1 MKHSSTIKNFKSYCN
16 SNCCPKYISKYVD
29 GLSDDEFILFY
40 NEVNLAA
47 SYLIDEDYLFYKM
60 FWIMKYPWN
69 NLSEELFLQLF
80 FNIEGYDLSKII
92 TESKYDELSN
102 KFISSLE
109 GVLIQEDTDQSSY
122 NDNTLPV

>member
-1 MKHSSTIKNFKSYCN
+1 
-16 SNCCPKYISKYVD
+16 
-29 GLSDDEFILFY
+29 
-40 NEVNLAA
+40 
-47 SYLIDEDYLFYKM
+47 
-60 FWIMKYPWN
+60 MKYPWN

>member
-1 MKHSSTIKNFKSYCN
+1 MKHTSTIKNLKNYCN
-16 SNCCPKYISKYVD
+16 GYYCPYYISKYVAR
-29 GLSDDEFILFY
+29 LSDDEFILFY
-40 NEVNLAA
+40 KEVKLAA

-60 FWIMKYPWN
+60 FWIMKYPWD

>member
-1 MKHSSTIKNFKSYCN
+1 MIHTSTIKNFKSYCN

-60 FWIMKYPWN
+60 YWIMKYPWN

-92 TESKYDELSN
+92 TESKYDELSD

>member
-1 MKHSSTIKNFKSYCN
+1 MKHTSTIENFKRYCN

-40 NEVNLAA
+40 NEVKLAA

>member
-16 SNCCPKYISKYVD
+16 SNCCPKYISKYVA

-92 TESKYDELSN
+92 TESKYDELSD

>member
-1 MKHSSTIKNFKSYCN
+1 MKHTSTIKNFKSYCN

-47 SYLIDEDYLFYKM
+47 SYLIDENYLFYKM

-80 FNIEGYDLSKII
+80 FNIEKYDLSKII
-92 TESKYDELSN
+92 TESKYDELSD

>member
-1 MKHSSTIKNFKSYCN
+1 MKHTSTIKNFTSYCN

-92 TESKYDELSN
+92 TESKYDELSD

>member
-1 MKHSSTIKNFKSYCN
+1 MKHASTIKNFKSYCN

>member
-1 MKHSSTIKNFKSYCN
+1 
-16 SNCCPKYISKYVD
+16 
-29 GLSDDEFILFY
+29 
-40 NEVNLAA
+40 
-47 SYLIDEDYLFYKM
+47 M

>member
-1 MKHSSTIKNFKSYCN
+1 MKHASTIKNFKSYCN

-60 FWIMKYPWN
+60 YWIMKYPWN

-92 TESKYDELSN
+92 TESKYDELSD

>member
-1 MKHSSTIKNFKSYCN
+1 MKHTSTIKNFKSYCN

>member
-1 MKHSSTIKNFKSYCN
+1 MKHTSTIKNFKSYYN

-60 FWIMKYPWN
+60 F
-69 NLSEELFLQLF
+69 
-80 FNIEGYDLSKII
+80 
-92 TESKYDELSN
+92 
-102 KFISSLE
+102 
-109 GVLIQEDTDQSSY
+109 
-122 NDNTLPV
+122 

>member
-1 MKHSSTIKNFKSYCN
+1 MKHTSTIKNFKSYCN

-40 NEVNLAA
+40 NEVKLAA

-92 TESKYDELSN
+92 YFYCKFNYYGKCMAFYMCSN
-102 KFISSLE
+102 GCINNGLLFTHRNVKK
-109 GVLIQEDTDQSSY
+109 
-122 NDNTLPV
+122 

>member
-60 FWIMKYPWN
+60 YWIMKYPWN

-92 TESKYDELSN
+92 TESKYDELSDQ
-102 KFISSLE
+102 FISSLE

>member
-1 MKHSSTIKNFKSYCN
+1 MKHASTIKNFKSYCN

-40 NEVNLAA
+40 NEVKLAA

-109 GVLIQEDTDQSSY
+109 GVLIQEDTDQSSH

>member
-16 SNCCPKYISKYVD
+16 SNCCPKYISKYVA

-69 NLSEELFLQLF
+69 NLSEELCLQLF
-80 FNIEGYDLSKII
+80 FNIEGYDLSKSI
-92 TESKYDELSN
+92 TESKYDELSD
-102 KFISSLE
+102 KVISSLE

>member
-1 MKHSSTIKNFKSYCN
+1 MKHTSTIKNFKSYCN

-92 TESKYDELSN
+92 TESKYDELSD

>member
-92 TESKYDELSN
+92 TESKYDELSD

>member
-60 FWIMKYPWN
+60 YWIMKYPWN

-92 TESKYDELSN
+92 TESKYDELSD

>member
-1 MKHSSTIKNFKSYCN
+1 MKHTSTIKNFKNYCN
-16 SNCCPKYISKYVD
+16 GYYCPYYISKYVA

-92 TESKYDELSN
+92 TESKYDELSD

>member
-1 MKHSSTIKNFKSYCN
+1 MKHASTIKNFKSYCN

-92 TESKYDELSN
+92 TESKYDELSD

>member
-1 MKHSSTIKNFKSYCN
+1 MKHTSTIKNFKSYCN
-16 SNCCPKYISKYVD
+16 SNCCPKYISKYVA

-92 TESKYDELSN
+92 TESKYDELSD

>member
-1 MKHSSTIKNFKSYCN
+1 MKHTSTIKNFKSYCN

-29 GLSDDEFILFY
+29 GLSDDQFILFY
-40 NEVNLAA
+40 NEVSLAA

-92 TESKYDELSN
+92 TESKYDELSD

>member
-1 MKHSSTIKNFKSYCN
+1 MKHTSTIKNFKSYCN

-60 FWIMKYPWN
+60 YWIMKYPWN

-92 TESKYDELSN
+92 TESKYDELSD